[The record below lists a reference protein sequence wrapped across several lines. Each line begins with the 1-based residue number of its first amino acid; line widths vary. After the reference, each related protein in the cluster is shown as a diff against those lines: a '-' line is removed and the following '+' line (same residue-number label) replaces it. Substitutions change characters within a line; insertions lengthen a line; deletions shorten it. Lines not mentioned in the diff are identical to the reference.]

1 MAVDSATLYKL
12 IILYM
17 LNKVNFP
24 LTNAQISAFFLEN
37 DYTNYFSLQQSIS
50 DLDDKGFIFSEAI
63 RNTSYYHLT
72 SEGRQ
77 TIEYFEN
84 KIPNRI
90 IDDIDIFLISNKY
103 ELRNEVG
110 TLSDYYR
117 SSNGE
122 YIVHCQVKESN
133 TILIE
138 LNLSV
143 PTKEAASYMCSR
155 WKDAS
160 ADIYKFTINNLM
172 NSKTQVEEQKNEE
185 NIDKVD
191 NNTDDVDIKGV
202 TNIVENPGVQ

>member
-1 MAVDSATLYKL
+1 MAVDSSTLYKL

-17 LNKVNFP
+17 LNKVDFP
-24 LTNAQISAFFLEN
+24 LTNAQISEFFLEN
-37 DYTNYFSLQQSIS
+37 EYTNYFSLQEAIN
-50 DLDDKGFIFSEAI
+50 DLDDSGFIFSEAI

-77 TIEYFEN
+77 TLEYFGN
-84 KIPNRI
+84 KIPNAI
-90 IDDIDIFLISNKY
+90 IDDVDIFLIKNKY

-117 SSNGE
+117 SSTGD

-133 TILIE
+133 AILIE

-143 PTKEAASYMCSR
+143 PTKEDASSMCAR

-160 ADIYKFTINNLM
+160 TEIYQNVMSNLM
-172 NSKTQVEEQKNEE
+172 KPEKQVEYKDEPTTEE
-185 NIDKVD
+185 
-191 NNTDDVDIKGV
+191 
-202 TNIVENPGVQ
+202 

>member
-12 IILYM
+12 TILYM
-17 LNKVNFP
+17 LNKVDFP
-24 LTNAQISAFFLEN
+24 LTNAQISEFFLEYE
-37 DYTNYFSLQQSIS
+37 YTNYFSLQEAIN
-50 DLDDKGFIFSEAI
+50 DLVDTGFIFSEAI

-77 TIEYFEN
+77 TLDYFGN
-84 KIPNRI
+84 QISNGI
-90 IDDIDIFLISNKY
+90 IDDVDMFLINNKY

-117 SSNGE
+117 SSTGD

-143 PTKEAASYMCSR
+143 PTKEDASYMCSR
-155 WKDAS
+155 WKEAS
-160 ADIYKFTINNLM
+160 TEIYQNVMMNLM
-172 NSKTQVEEQKNEE
+172 NKPIVDEELSEE
-185 NIDKVD
+185 
-191 NNTDDVDIKGV
+191 
-202 TNIVENPGVQ
+202 

>member
-1 MAVDSATLYKL
+1 MAVDSLTLYKL

-17 LNKVNFP
+17 LNKVDFP
-24 LTNAQISAFFLEN
+24 LTNAQISEFFLEN
-37 DYTNYFSLQQSIS
+37 EYTNYFSLQEAIN
-50 DLDDKGFIFSEAI
+50 DLDDSGFIFSEAI

-77 TIEYFEN
+77 TLVYFGN
-84 KIPNRI
+84 KIPNAI
-90 IDDIDIFLISNKY
+90 IDDVDIFLIKNKY

-117 SSNGE
+117 SSTGD

-143 PTKEAASYMCSR
+143 PTKEDASAMCAR

-160 ADIYKFTINNLM
+160 TEIYQNVMLNLM
-172 NSKTQVEEQKNEE
+172 KPVKQAEQNAEQNTETEETEK
-185 NIDKVD
+185 
-191 NNTDDVDIKGV
+191 
-202 TNIVENPGVQ
+202 